1 MTVSIALYIAGVSDR
16 SVEQLLVESGL
27 RVTRIS
33 ADDMEAMAVPGAPQP
48 DAVVLDLRRDRRI
61 LPLVALLRSHHPT
74 TPLLAVVPAL
84 DTAFMLEGMR
94 AGINECVG
102 EPLQRAEFN
111 TAIRRLIDKRP
122 TAASG
127 AIFGFLGAKGGVGST
142 TLAVNIAAA
151 VSQVGQVG
159 KTKGADSDAPSK
171 TLLADLHLMYGDCAL
186 FLGAEP
192 RFSIADVLENGNRFD
207 QAFLRG
213 VVARHP
219 GGPDLLGSSSQLK
232 SPSTDLHRIETLLEL
247 ARMQYAHTFLDL
259 PRSDSGVLDALSAIT
274 AIVIVV
280 NQDVATLRAARAI
293 GTTLRQR
300 YGAPK
305 VRFVLNRHDPRAEIT
320 ARDVEDAIGEAVAA
334 IIPSDYRTAVQAVNS
349 GIPVVMGWPGTLAA
363 AIKTFA
369 VDLTGVAV
377 PANAR
382 PERPRLLGRLAAMRS
397 LFA

>member
-1 MTVSIALYIAGVSDR
+1 MSIALYIAGISDR
-16 SVEQLLVESGL
+16 SVEQMLAESGL
-27 RVTRIS
+27 RVNRIT
-33 ADDMEAMAVPGAPQP
+33 ADDLETLALPGTPQP
-48 DAVVLDLRRDRRI
+48 DAIVLDLRRDRRI
-61 LPLVALLRSHHPT
+61 LPLVALLRSHHPA

-84 DTAFMLEGMR
+84 DATFMLEAMR

-102 EPLQRAEFN
+102 EPLHRAEFN
-111 TAIRRLIDKRP
+111 AVIRRMIDKRST
-122 TAASG
+122 TAPG
-127 AIFGFLGAKGGVGST
+127 AVYGFLGAKGGVGST

-151 VSQVGQVG
+151 LSQVN
-159 KTKGADSDAPSK
+159 KTKSADGDGPSK

-213 VVARHP
+213 VVVRHP

-232 SPSTDLHRIETLLEL
+232 TPSTDVHRIETLLEL

-274 AIVIVV
+274 TIVIVV

-305 VRFVLNRHDPRAEIT
+305 VRYALNRHDPQAEIST
-320 ARDVEDAIGEAVAA
+320 RDVEDALGEAVAA
-334 IIPSDYRTAVQAVNS
+334 VIPSDYRTAVQAVNS
-349 GIPVVMGWPGTLAA
+349 GIPVVLGWPSKLSS
-363 AIKTFA
+363 AIKAFA
-369 VDLTGVAV
+369 ADLTGAMPV
-377 PANAR
+377 PTKTHQ
-382 PERPRLLGRLAAMRS
+382 PRLLGRLAAMRS